1 MATQLPK
8 KFTTLNQL
16 AAGAN
21 VRIRNA
27 GETLVAPRLVG
38 DDACIPSITFSK
50 VLSLGRLATFPN
62 QLIALKGPF
71 LTQYAA
77 LEAVLENSSHSNP
90 LILSDPGELRSLFVA
105 IASLR
110 VVIHT
115 STLRRVVHLRSIISR
130 R

>member
-1 MATQLPK
+1 M
-8 KFTTLNQL
+8 
-16 AAGAN
+16 
-21 VRIRNA
+21 RIRNA

-50 VLSLGRLATFPN
+50 VLSLGRLATFSN
-62 QLIALKGPF
+62 QLIALQGPF

-77 LEAVLENSSHSNP
+77 VEAVLENSSHSNP
-90 LILSDPGELRSLFVA
+90 LILSDPPGELRSLFVA